1 MAVRTYSGRWTEQ
14 QYQAQTEALLEAL
27 LEALRV
33 DGLEPAGKPIL
44 ARYDPPSCLG
54 FFDATK

>member
-14 QYQAQTEALLEAL
+14 QYQAQTEAL